1 MGKSVL
7 IVGGGRVGT
16 ALASLLLDRGCQVRV
31 VEARRD
37 IVSRL
42 QGELPPG
49 VPLLG
54 SGTDPNVLEA
64 AGIRQANVA
73 AAITSE
79 DEVNLVVSS
88 LARFEF
94 NVARTVARVNRPKNA
109 WMFTPVMGVDV
120 ALNQADLMAH
130 VIADEVSLSDLMALL
145 KLRKGQYSLV
155 EQCVEHGSVSSGK
168 TLRDLALPPQS
179 AVVAISRQGQLL
191 IPCSETV
198 LQTADEVLAVVHTSQ
213 RGRLA
218 AIFGHAKSK

>member
-130 VIADEVSLSDLMALL
+130 VIADEVSLSDLMALI

-168 TLRDLALPPQS
+168 TLRDLDLPPQS